1 MKHNHLVVV
10 PNFVT
15 PQKKSHLPL
24 YKAKS
29 WAFNWSASTPTGLTA
44 FFEHQ

>member
-15 PQKKSHLPL
+15 PQKKITLVLVQS
-24 YKAKS
+24 KIM
-29 WAFNWSASTPTGLTA
+29 GI
-44 FFEHQ
+44 